1 MILKTLNRKTLPVTE
16 CASHR
21 IASHRIASKII
32 SISLILF
39 FCINFFYAEE
49 YTLFE
54 DTYSIT
60 FYNNLSVKYRK
71 NDILNVTKVIPF
83 GEYNSI
89 YFGKIGEDEFIAIN
103 KFTNDNSQILLPN
116 NFLAAVFEKGSY
128 LYPKYVVDTVFKQN
142 RDYLSNFE
150 SENMKTMTI
159 DDGSWGITY
168 WYEREIKSQL
178 ISNEVLSLGSFFGL
192 STFFVKNIKKIN
204 KNEFEIFT
212 IANIRILPGD
222 LTKNYLFADI
232 KNEQEVKFRL
242 KKGDDYLEL
251 FVDNE
256 ESPRETYCYVNND
269 FRIAINK
276 LVKNNSCE
284 NQNLTWPRHA
294 DGTCD
299 YDDEIKPPVT
309 QLSDNDFVAE
319 EEEEPPTDSLP
330 EIDTLETGDDGILT
344 AGEETSVNKRS
355 PDLSLL
361 ILIAAGV
368 AVLIVA
374 IMVVVIVRKKK
385 HKNK

>member
-1 MILKTLNRKTLPVTE
+1 MKKRNKIYIFFIFICYLN
-16 CASHR
+16 
-21 IASHRIASKII
+21 
-32 SISLILF
+32 
-39 FCINFFYAEE
+39 FCYAEE

-60 FYNNLSVKYRK
+60 FYNNLSVEYRK

-83 GEYNSI
+83 GEYSSI

-103 KFTNDNSQILLPN
+103 KFTNDSSQILLPN
-116 NFLAAVFEKGSY
+116 NFLAAVFEEGSY

-232 KNEQEVKFRL
+232 KNEEEVKFRL
-242 KKGDDYLEL
+242 KKDGDYLEV

-299 YDDEIKPPVT
+299 YEDVSSIKTVSTPSTNVAKNKTMHVT
-309 QLSDNDFVAE
+309 ENLKLRSGEATSTQVLTVMQAGTKVKILALGKAE
-319 EEEEPPTDSLP
+319 T
-330 EIDTLETGDDGILT
+330 IDGISSNWVKVEVQVGAKDRDGKPIK
-344 AGEETSVNKRS
+344 AGTVGWCYGGYLK
-355 PDLSLL
+355 
-361 ILIAAGV
+361 
-368 AVLIVA
+368 
-374 IMVVVIVRKKK
+374 
-385 HKNK
+385 